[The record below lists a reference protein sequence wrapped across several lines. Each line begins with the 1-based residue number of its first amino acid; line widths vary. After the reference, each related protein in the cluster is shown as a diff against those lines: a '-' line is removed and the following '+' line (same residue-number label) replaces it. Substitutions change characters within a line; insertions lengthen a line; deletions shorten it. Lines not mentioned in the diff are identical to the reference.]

1 VSDWPRSPGL
11 DACRAAAL
19 ASSPPEDPTLLAAL
33 RKVAGGLA
41 SSERA
46 LLVVPEY
53 ADVLAARIAL
63 ECALAEGARLFGAG
77 PSVDEAAVDA
87 LAKSA
92 ADATERMRLLEGK
105 TRELDE
111 LRLFASAQ
119 TALHRALQTFQDL
132 AGRLRKAGKRSVG
145 LDPSAARAPAPPAE
159 GEPAEQPSPAVD
171 AAPDAGPRWRLA
183 VLGVLLALFALAT
196 VRAIFFSAPLV
207 EELNAE
213 AAGADVA
220 AIRISGTTAA
230 VTVRSGWQPAQLQPL
245 LSALRLRGVTS
256 AVLLLD
262 SGAGL
267 GQLDVESGKLYAA
280 FKADGG

>member
-1 VSDWPRSPGL
+1 MSDWPRSPGL

-19 ASSPPEDPTLLAAL
+19 ASAPPEDPTLLAAL

-77 PSVDEAAVDA
+77 ASVDEAAVDA
-87 LAKSA
+87 LVKSA
-92 ADATERMRLLEGK
+92 ADATERMRLL
-105 TRELDE
+105 D
-111 LRLFASAQ
+111 
-119 TALHRALQTFQDL
+119 
-132 AGRLRKAGKRSVG
+132 